1 MGVTARITRAG
12 KRLLPPNVRT
22 RIEERRRREREA
34 AAKHRRAERKAAE
47 ERDRAE
53 RIVLKRRALLASDQR
68 LRTFT
73 GPGGQ
78 ELIGRLA
85 DSFTSREASAHNLR
99 LVTEAAV
106 RAGADYFLVPGR
118 SRTRH
123 AVGLRRADKKAFL
136 EAMRALYG
144 GASVYAAKPAPGGAL
159 AAGPALYAEGALP
172 GEVKKSSVIRF
183 GRHLLGPDGRL
194 LSGLEHGCDVEFWRD
209 GESFP
214 ADGGHTD
221 KYARLRVQ
229 APKEVLASSWVAPR
243 RNQVAD
249 VLPADQRIPATRLV
263 DGREHPTFAPF
274 TRLRPD
280 QVAFPVDAV
289 FTWVDGDDPVLAADR
304 ERHRGR
310 SGVIAARE
318 TGASRYT
325 DRDELR
331 YALRSLHT
339 YAPFIRHVY
348 IVTDRQRPSWLDTS
362 AGGIS
367 VVDHR
372 DVFADPS
379 VLPVFNSH
387 AIGTQLHHIP
397 GLSERYLY
405 LNDDVF
411 FGRTATAEDF
421 FHANGIARL
430 PFSPFQFGLG
440 EPHPEEPAPN
450 SAGKNA
456 RRLVE
461 AEHGR
466 FITNKFKH
474 VPHPQIR
481 EVMGDLERTF
491 AEEVAATAAS
501 RFRSTGDIGMAA
513 TLHHHHALL
522 TGRGVP
528 ARYRLRY
535 VDVGADDARDRLEEL
550 RTRRGHDFFCLND
563 VDTPPERR
571 EEVDTMVRG
580 FLEEYF
586 PFPSP
591 WEKEGTR

>member
-1 MGVTARITRAG
+1 MGVKARIRRAG
-12 KRLLPPNVRT
+12 KHLLPPTVRT
-22 RIEERRRREREA
+22 RVEEERRREREA
-34 AAKHRRAERKAAE
+34 AAERKRAERKAAE

-53 RIVLKRRALLASDQR
+53 RIVLKRRALLASDKR
-68 LRTFT
+68 LRPFT
-73 GPGGQ
+73 GPDGR
-78 ELIGRLA
+78 ELVGRLT
-85 DSFTSREASAHNLR
+85 DSFTSRDASAHNLR

-106 RAGADYFLVPGR
+106 HAGADYFLVPGR

-123 AVGLRRADKKAFL
+123 VVGLRRADKKAFL

-144 GASVYAAKPAPGGAL
+144 ASSVYAATPAPGGAL

-172 GEVKKSSVIRF
+172 SEVKKSTVIRF
-183 GRHLLGPDGRL
+183 GRHLLGPDGQL
-194 LSGLEHGCDVEFWRD
+194 LAGLEHGCDVEFWRE
-209 GESFP
+209 GESLL
-214 ADGGHTD
+214 ADEAYAD

-229 APKEVLASSWVAPR
+229 APEEVLAASWVAPR

-249 VLPADQRIPATRLV
+249 VLPADQRVPATALV

-274 TRLRPD
+274 TRPRPD
-280 QVAFPVDAV
+280 RVDFPVDAV
-289 FTWVDGDDPVLAADR
+289 FTWVDGDDPVLAAER
-304 ERHRGR
+304 ERHRG
-310 SGVIAARE
+310 GTGEIAARE

-348 IVTDRQRPSWLDTS
+348 IVTDRQTPRWLDTS
-362 AGGIS
+362 ASGVT

-372 DVFADPS
+372 DIFTDPW

-387 AIGTQLHHIP
+387 AIGTQLHHIA

-411 FGRTATAEDF
+411 FGRPAAAEDF

-440 EPHPEEPAPN
+440 EPHPQEPAPN
-450 SAGKNA
+450 SAGKNV
-456 RRLVE
+456 RRLIQ

-481 EVMGDLERTF
+481 EVMEELERTF
-491 AEEVAATAAS
+491 AEAVEATAAS
-501 RFRSTGDIGMAA
+501 RFRSTEDIGMGA

-528 ARYRLRY
+528 AEYRLRY
-535 VDVGADDARDRLEEL
+535 VDVATDDARERLEEL
-550 RTRRGHDFFCLND
+550 RTRRSHDFFCLND
-563 VDTPPERR
+563 VDTPPERK
-571 EEVDTMVRG
+571 EEVDTMVGG

-591 WEKEGTR
+591 WEKEGA